1 MPRYDLAN
9 VTLGTILDDPDVSAI
24 VEKHVPGLAKDPM
37 VASVKSMPAQQV
49 LGLAAGVIGQARIDA
64 IVAEVEAL

>member
-1 MPRYDLAN
+1 MARYDLSA
-9 VTLGTILDDPDVSAI
+9 VSLGTLLDDPDVAAI
-24 VEKHVPGLAKDPM
+24 VEKHAPGISKDPI

-64 IVAEVEAL
+64 ILAEVEAL